1 MLKDLNISDNALILV
16 INRHGEKIVPKGS
29 TTLMAGDEIL
39 LGTTVVKA
47 KNDIKLCETVIDK
60 GHEWVDK
67 KISSIHCPQDFLI
80 ALVKRGDDAFVPNGD
95 TEIKCGD
102 TLVFYEA

>member
-1 MLKDLNISDNALILV
+1 MFN
-16 INRHGEKIVPKGS
+16 
-29 TTLMAGDEIL
+29 
-39 LGTTVVKA
+39 
-47 KNDIKLCETVIDK
+47 
-60 GHEWVDK
+60 EWVDK